1 MRRGVIDIG
10 TNSVKL
16 LVAECQAGDV
26 QPVTE
31 SSRQTRLGQG
41 LYETGQLQPQPI
53 QATAAAVHEFLRLA
67 KAEGASETVI
77 IATSAMRE
85 AGNAAEFLGALGQA
99 VTILSGDEEA
109 RLAYSGVLSNPRL
122 AKRNLVVID
131 AGGGSTELTQGRA
144 AGVEQHTSIPLGSVR
159 LMERHPVDD
168 PPTPAQREAAKVA
181 VDERLRQ
188 TVLRDDWG
196 VPSDYELVGTGG
208 IATIFAMMELGIEEF
223 DRNRIEQTELTRQ
236 RAIDWCDKLWS
247 LPLAPRREITGLPA
261 NRTDVA
267 LFGSLIY
274 ERIMVQLGFDR
285 LRVST
290 RGIRFGAVQTKP

>member
-53 QATAAAVHEFLRLA
+53 QATAAVVHEFLRLA

-85 AGNAAEFLGALGQA
+85 AGNAAEFLGVLGQA

-159 LMERHPVDD
+159 LMEHHPVYD
-168 PPTPAQREAAKVA
+168 PPNPAQREAAKVA
-181 VDERLRQ
+181 VDERLQQ

-236 RAIDWCDKLWS
+236 RAIDWCDELWS
-247 LPLAPRREITGLPA
+247 LPLDRRREITGLPA
-261 NRTDVA
+261 NRADLA
-267 LFGSLIY
+267 LFGILIY

-290 RGIRFGAVQTKP
+290 RGIRFGALQTKP

>member
-41 LYETGQLQPQPI
+41 LYETGQLQTQPI
-53 QATAAAVHEFLRLA
+53 QGTAAAVHEFLRLA

-144 AGVEQHTSIPLGSVR
+144 SGVEQHTSIPLGSVR

-236 RAIDWCDKLWS
+236 RAIYWCDKLWS

-261 NRTDVA
+261 NRSDVA